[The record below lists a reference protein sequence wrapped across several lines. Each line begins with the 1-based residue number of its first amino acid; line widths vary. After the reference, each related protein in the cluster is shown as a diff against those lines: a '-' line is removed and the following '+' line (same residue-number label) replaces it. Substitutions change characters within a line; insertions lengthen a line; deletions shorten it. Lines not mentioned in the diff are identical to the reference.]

1 MAEIPPLNVRVIV
14 NAAGVQAG
22 VAQATAG
29 LQQISSRAD
38 VAKAKMA
45 GLGMSFKTLAKGLI
59 ATGGIIA
66 LSNAIRGMR
75 DEAIATEVELTRL
88 GTVLGN
94 VGITAEADQA
104 KIGEY
109 ANSFQKL
116 GFEGS
121 TAVSAMG
128 TLIAATNNV
137 EQSTRLMGVAADYA
151 RFKQIGLDSAA
162 RTMARA
168 TQGSARAFKELGI
181 TLDASLPKNE
191 AISKAFDE
199 LNKKI
204 GGSATKY
211 TETFAG
217 RMEVLRQRFEDFL
230 ENAIAPLLPYLT
242 KFAGILVGAA
252 EWIQK
257 NSTALKIYGGIVLV
271 VTAYLKGMAIISAIL
286 AGINPFTWIVIG
298 IVAAGVAFV
307 TLWNRFSAFREVITT
322 GLSRIIKLVGFLV
335 GAIAT
340 LLNLYSK
347 IPGMGFLKGAA
358 EQASKIAD
366 NLGKAAKSVEGMA
379 DKKMNA
385 PKIPT
390 MPDFVKPGSS
400 TGIKGNVTG
409 GNTAGGAGAGGGSGT
424 VQYVTVYASN
434 TNDIAKKLAKAAK
447 NGQPIGGK

>member
-1 MAEIPPLNVRVIV
+1 MAEIPPLNVRVIL
-14 NAAGVQAG
+14 NASGVQAG
-22 VAQATAG
+22 VAQATEG
-29 LQQISSRAD
+29 LQQISARAD
-38 VAKAKMA
+38 VAKAKMTS
-45 GLGMSFKTLAKGLI
+45 LGVSFKTLAKGLI
-59 ATGGIIA
+59 TTGGIIA

-75 DEAIATEVELTRL
+75 DEAIATEVELARL
-88 GTVLGN
+88 GTVLDN
-94 VGITAEADQA
+94 VGVTTEADQA
-104 KIGEY
+104 KIADY
-109 ANSFQKL
+109 AGSFEKL
-116 GFEGS
+116 GFGGS

-128 TLIAATNNV
+128 TLITATGSV
-137 EQSTRLMGVAADYA
+137 EQSTRLMGIAADYA
-151 RFKQIGLDSAA
+151 RFKHIGLDSAA
-162 RTMARA
+162 RLMARG
-168 TQGSARAFKELGI
+168 TQGAARAFKEMGI

-191 AISKAFDE
+191 AIAKAFDE

-217 RMEVLRQRFEDFL
+217 RMEVLRERFEAFL

-252 EWIQK
+252 EWIQN
-257 NSTALKIYGGIVLV
+257 NSTALKVYGGIILV
-271 VTAYLKGMAIISAIL
+271 VTTYLKGMAIISAIL

-298 IVAAGVAFV
+298 VAALGVGFVLLWNKFEGFRKAMATGLAVIVAAIGY
-307 TLWNRFSAFREVITT
+307 
-322 GLSRIIKLVGFLV
+322 LVG
-335 GAIAT
+335 GISK
-340 LLNLYSK
+340 LLNIMSK
-347 IPGMGFLKGAA
+347 IPGMGFLKGVA
-358 EQASKIAD
+358 EGADSIAM
-366 NLGKAAKSVEGMA
+366 NLGKAAESIEKMSSKKLSV
-379 DKKMNA
+379 

-409 GNTAGGAGAGGGSGT
+409 GNTAGGSGGGSGT

>member
-1 MAEIPPLNVRVIV
+1 MAEIPPLNVRVVV
-14 NAAGVQAG
+14 NASGVSAG

-29 LQQISSRAD
+29 LEKISARATT
-38 VAKAKMA
+38 AQARMSSL
-45 GLGMSFKTLAKGLI
+45 GLSFKTLASGLI

-75 DEAIATEVELTRL
+75 DEAIATEVELARL
-88 GTVLGN
+88 DTVLDN
-94 VGITAEADQA
+94 VGVTTEADQS
-104 KIGEY
+104 KIADY

-121 TAVSAMG
+121 TAISAMG
-128 TLIAATNNV
+128 TLVTATGSV
-137 EQSTRLMGVAADYA
+137 EQSTRLMGIAADYA
-151 RFKQIGLDSAA
+151 RFKHIGLDSAA
-162 RTMARA
+162 RLMARG
-168 TQGSARAFKELGI
+168 TQGAARAFKEMGI

-191 AISKAFDE
+191 AIAKAFDE

-217 RMEVLRQRFEDFL
+217 RMEVLKQRFEDFL

-257 NSTALKIYGGIVLV
+257 NSAALKVYGGIVLV
-271 VTAYLKGMAIISAIL
+271 VTAYLKGMAIISAII

-298 IVAAGVAFV
+298 VIAAGVAFV
-307 TLWNRFSAFREVITT
+307 KLWNTFEGFRKAMAT
-322 GLSRIIKLVGFLV
+322 GLAVVVMAIGYLVGGVSTLIKLMSRL
-335 GAIAT
+335 
-340 LLNLYSK
+340 
-347 IPGMGFLKGAA
+347 PGMGFLKGVAEGADGIAKNLNAA
-358 EQASKIAD
+358 ATSIEKMS
-366 NLGKAAKSVEGMA
+366 N
-379 DKKMNA
+379 KKLTV

-390 MPDFVKPGSS
+390 MPDFVKPGDK
-400 TGIKGNVTG
+400 TGITGNVTG
-409 GNTAGGAGAGGGSGT
+409 GDTAGGGGGSGT
-424 VQYVTVYASN
+424 IQYVTIYASN

-447 NGQPIGGK
+447 NGQPIGGN